1 MSPAAK
7 HRVLLVDDSPET
19 LGMLNESLRIA
30 GYTVL
35 VALEGEQAIAIAN
48 KVNPDIILLDARM
61 PVLDGFETCKQLKRS
76 PELAGIP
83 VIFLTGLSDTEDVLR
98 ALQAGGVDY
107 VNKPI
112 VIDELLARMKVHLT
126 NAQLTYSARNAL
138 DRLGRAILCCNAEG
152 DILWST
158 PEASRI
164 LSLHSET
171 GLGPKLRNWLAD
183 GVEPADQFHISENQ
197 QKLSLC
203 YQYGNTDGEH
213 LMRVVI
219 DALPTETDL
228 FKQSFNLTNRES
240 DVLLWIANGKTN
252 REIGTILAV
261 SPRTVNKHLEQ
272 IYRKLGVENRT
283 AAAARA
289 IKSVLSN

>member
-1 MSPAAK
+1 MSPAGK
-7 HRVLLVDDSPET
+7 HTVLLVDDSPET

-138 DRLGRAILCCNAEG
+138 DQLGRAMLCCNTEG

-158 PEASRI
+158 SEASRL
-164 LSLHSET
+164 LSLHSKT
-171 GLGPKLRNWLAD
+171 GLGPKLRNWLAG
-183 GVEPADQFHISENQ
+183 GVESADQFHISENQ
-197 QKLSLC
+197 QNISLC
-203 YQYGNTDGEH
+203 YQHRNANGEH

-228 FKQSFNLTNRES
+228 FKESFNLTNRES

-252 REIGTILAV
+252 REIGTILDV

>member
-1 MSPAAK
+1 MSPAGK
-7 HRVLLVDDSPET
+7 HTVLLVDDSPET

-112 VIDELLARMKVHLT
+112 VIDELLARMKVHLN

-138 DRLGRAILCCNAEG
+138 DQLGRAMLCCNTEG

-158 PEASRI
+158 SEASRL
-164 LSLHSET
+164 LSLHSKT
-171 GLGPKLRNWLAD
+171 GLGPKLRNWLA
-183 GVEPADQFHISENQ
+183 GEVESADQFHISENQ
-197 QKLSLC
+197 QNISLC
-203 YQYGNTDGEH
+203 YQHRNANGEH

-228 FKQSFNLTNRES
+228 FKESFNLTNRES

-252 REIGTILAV
+252 REIGTILDV

>member
-1 MSPAAK
+1 
-7 HRVLLVDDSPET
+7 
-19 LGMLNESLRIA
+19 
-30 GYTVL
+30 
-35 VALEGEQAIAIAN
+35 
-48 KVNPDIILLDARM
+48 M

-112 VIDELLARMKVHLT
+112 VIDELLARMKVHLN

-138 DRLGRAILCCNAEG
+138 DQLGRAMLCCNTEG

-158 PEASRI
+158 SEASRL
-164 LSLHSET
+164 LSFHSKT
-171 GLGPKLRNWLAD
+171 GLGPKLRNWLA
-183 GVEPADQFHISENQ
+183 GEVESADQFHISENQ
-197 QKLSLC
+197 QNISLC
-203 YQYGNTDGEH
+203 YQHRNANGEH

-228 FKQSFNLTNRES
+228 FKESFNLTNREA

-252 REIGTILAV
+252 REIGTILDV

-289 IKSVLSN
+289 IKAVLSHRPKLCSGGPKGELDAKPHNALTTGSRFHRVRLALQYCAPW